1 MTRPGFLFREYNVR
15 VASRY
20 YKGPELLVNLQAYD
34 YSLDIWSLG
43 CMLAGLVF
51 KREPF
56 FYGRDNYDQL
66 VQIVKVLGTADL
78 MEYLSKYQITLDLS
92 FWELIGEHSRKPWS
106 RFVTNENQS
115 LCNREVIDLIDKM
128 LVYDHS
134 MRILP
139 REAMRHPYFAE
150 VHAEEMAK
158 QSKAS

>member
-1 MTRPGFLFREYNVR
+1 MR

-78 MEYLSKYQITLDLS
+78 VDYLNKYQIALDPT

-106 RFVTNENQS
+106 RFINAENQA
-115 LCNREVIDLIDKM
+115 LCHNEVIDLIDKM
-128 LVYDHS
+128 LVYDHAK
-134 MRILP
+134 RILP
-139 REAMRHPYFAE
+139 CEAMLHPYFAK
-150 VHAEEMAK
+150 VHAEEMAQK
-158 QSKAS
+158 AASSSK